1 MRCSGDVAAAWP
13 TKARQT
19 YQHVTVCC
27 AVGPQPCR
35 RSAPTP
41 GPRRAVP
48 PRPSGVV
55 PGSKVSL
62 GQLREH
68 RLLEL
73 SLDQKLLEES
83 VLLLQLGQSLG
94 ILSLHGSVLLLPA
107 VTGRLDDL
115 NSTADIGNGHALS
128 DQLLSGFELAYNLLG
143 RVADSFDGEDAGP
156 VRPDAD
162 SHSPWTDFLEQRQ

>member
-13 TKARQT
+13 PKARQP
-19 YQHVTVCC
+19 YKHVTVWC

-48 PRPSGVV
+48 PRPSGVI
-55 PGSKVSL
+55 PASKVSI
-62 GQLREH
+62 GRLREE

-115 NSTADIGNGHALS
+115 NSTADIDSSRALS
-128 DQLLSGFELAYNLLG
+128 DQLLSGFELADSPLG
-143 RVADSFDGEDAGP
+143 RVADSFDGEDARS

-162 SHSPWTDFLEQRQ
+162 SHSPWTDLLEPRQ